1 MKYVDHIIKYLSE
14 EMSQDESGSFK
25 KDLASNKLLRE
36 EYEEVSAA
44 YRLIKTQLWKKD
56 EAAFRSKLREVMD
69 RSPGKSEVN
78 TRPRRSRWYFILPL
92 AGSLA
97 ILMTIYLVNRGSERL
112 FSKFYN
118 PGKDRVILAYN
129 QETRGD
135 VEAGISLYNR
145 GYYSKSLQ
153 KTSEVIDRNPE
164 NQLALLY
171 YLLASIELDLQEDAI
186 STIDTVHVT
195 TDHQLGQSLTW
206 YTSLALVKSGRREEA
221 ATYLTPLIQK
231 SGPYEAEARRLK
243 KILLK

>member
-1 MKYVDHIIKYLSE
+1 MKYVDLILKYLSG
-14 EMSQDESGSFK
+14 EMSQDESRSFE

-69 RSPGKSEVN
+69 RPPGKSEGN
-78 TRPRRSRWYFILPL
+78 ARPQRSRWYFILPL

-97 ILMTIYLVNRGSERL
+97 ILMAIFLVNRGSERL
-112 FSKFYN
+112 FSQFYN

-135 VEAGISLYNR
+135 VEAGIILYNR
-145 GYYSKSLQ
+145 GYYTESLQ
-153 KTSEVIDRNPE
+153 KISEVIDQNPE

-186 STIDTVHVT
+186 STVCAAHVT

-206 YTSLALVKSGRREEA
+206 YTSLAMIKSGRREEA
-221 ATYLTPLIQK
+221 AAYLSPLIQN